1 MINNMNGMYQN
12 QAYYMN
18 QGYGSPVRMP
28 KRKNVLT
35 DAQIASLNKSAN
47 LLEFTDEEIL
57 QNSCDHISNQTG
69 GFALNEYTP
78 LGGNGAKCE
87 KCGEKFRLVDDSVA
101 VAADNNQYTVDLLN
115 TIQTYGVEID
125 EALKLEIGK
134 IKAFVKKI
142 PKMYE
147 AVMLTWNQKY
157 AQYVTNNQ
165 AMGGGD
171 NVKFYDYVMSGA
183 IPMSNPSLMNQ
194 NLQNAGF
201 YMNQQ
206 PMGYQQPPM
215 YQQPM
220 MGGYNQQPMYQDPM
234 AAEYGY
240 QQQMPQVPYPNAM
253 QQPAPQMN
261 MNMNYPAGGQVTNN
275 NSFFSSNTGQQ
286 QMQQQPAYSQP
297 PVGAVQQQAQAQQV
311 GTQQVQQQYTP
322 PTVKKDSDV
331 VDPKPVATKPMKA

>member
-12 QAYYMN
+12 NAYYMN

-69 GFALNEYTP
+69 GFALNEYAP
-78 LGGNGAKCE
+78 LGTNGAKCE

-201 YMNQQ
+201 FMNQQ

-215 YQQPM
+215 YQDPM
-220 MGGYNQQPMYQDPM
+220 MGGGYN
-234 AAEYGY
+234 
-240 QQQMPQVPYPNAM
+240 QMPQVPYPSAM

-261 MNMNYPAGGQVTNN
+261 MSMNYPAGGQVTNN
-275 NSFFSSNTGQQ
+275 NSFFSSNTTGQQ
-286 QMQQQPAYSQP
+286 QMQQPAYSQP
-297 PVGAVQQQAQAQQV
+297 PAGVVQQQAQAQQV

-331 VDPKPVATKPMKA
+331 DPKPVATKPMKA

>member
-1 MINNMNGMYQN
+1 MINNINGMYQPN
-12 QAYYMN
+12 NNYYMN

-35 DAQIASLNKSAN
+35 DAQLASLNKSGN

-57 QNSCDHISNQTG
+57 QNTCDHINNQTG
-69 GFALNEYTP
+69 GFALDEYGQ
-78 LGGNGAKCE
+78 LGPNGAKCPR
-87 KCGEKFRLVDDSVA
+87 CGEKFRLIEDSVT

-125 EALKLEIGK
+125 QSLKLELGK

-157 AQYVTNNQ
+157 AQYITNNQ
-165 AMGGGD
+165 AMGSGD

-183 IPMSNPSLMNQ
+183 IPMANPALMNQ

-201 YMNQQ
+201 MMGGYQQQPMYQEQQMIGGYNQ

-215 YQQPM
+215 YQDP
-220 MGGYNQQPMYQDPM
+220 GYGYNQQM
-234 AAEYGY
+234 
-240 QQQMPQVPYPNAM
+240 QQQVPYPNMM
-253 QQPAPQMN
+253 QQQQQGMN
-261 MNMNYPAGGQVTNN
+261 MNMNYPNMNGAVTNN
-275 NSFFSSNTGQQ
+275 DSFFSSNTGGQQ
-286 QMQQQPAYSQP
+286 VMQQPAYSQP
-297 PVGAVQQQAQAQQV
+297 PAGMQQAQAQPV
-311 GTQQVQQQYTP
+311 AQQAQQQYTP
-322 PTVKKDSDV
+322 PTVKKDGDV
-331 VDPKPVATKPMKA
+331 EPKPVATKPMKA

>member
-215 YQQPM
+215 YQEPM
-220 MGGYNQQPMYQDPM
+220 MGGYNQQPPMYQEPM
-234 AAEYGY
+234 MGGY
-240 QQQMPQVPYPNAM
+240 NQMPQVPYPSAM
-253 QQPAPQMN
+253 QQQAPQMN

-297 PVGAVQQQAQAQQV
+297 PVGVVQQQAQAQQV

>member
-12 QAYYMN
+12 NAYYMN

-69 GFALNEYTP
+69 GFALNEYAP
-78 LGGNGAKCE
+78 LGTNGAKCE

-201 YMNQQ
+201 FMNQQ

-215 YQQPM
+215 YQDPM
-220 MGGYNQQPMYQDPM
+220 MGGGYN
-234 AAEYGY
+234 
-240 QQQMPQVPYPNAM
+240 QMPQVPYPSAM

-261 MNMNYPAGGQVTNN
+261 MSMNYPAGGQVTNN

-286 QMQQQPAYSQP
+286 QMQQPAYSQP
-297 PVGAVQQQAQAQQV
+297 PAGVVQQQAQAQQV

-331 VDPKPVATKPMKA
+331 DPKPVATKPMKA

>member
-12 QAYYMN
+12 NAYYMN

-69 GFALNEYTP
+69 GFALNEYAP
-78 LGGNGAKCE
+78 LGTNGAKCE

-201 YMNQQ
+201 FMNQQ

-215 YQQPM
+215 YQDPM
-220 MGGYNQQPMYQDPM
+220 MGGYQM
-234 AAEYGY
+234 A
-240 QQQMPQVPYPNAM
+240 PQVPYPSAM
-253 QQPAPQMN
+253 QQPATQMN
-261 MNMNYPAGGQVTNN
+261 MNMTYPAGGQVTNN
-275 NSFFSSNTGQQ
+275 NSFFSSNTTGQQ
-286 QMQQQPAYSQP
+286 QMQQPAYSQP
-297 PVGAVQQQAQAQQV
+297 PAGVVQQQAQAQQV

-331 VDPKPVATKPMKA
+331 DPKPVATKPMKA

>member
-12 QAYYMN
+12 NAYYMN

-69 GFALNEYTP
+69 GFALNEYAP
-78 LGGNGAKCE
+78 LGTNGAKCE

-201 YMNQQ
+201 FMNQQ

-215 YQQPM
+215 YQDPM
-220 MGGYNQQPMYQDPM
+220 MGGGYN
-234 AAEYGY
+234 
-240 QQQMPQVPYPNAM
+240 QMPQVPYPSAM

-261 MNMNYPAGGQVTNN
+261 MSMNYPAGGQVTNN

-286 QMQQQPAYSQP
+286 QMQQPAYSQP

-322 PTVKKDSDV
+322 PTIKKDSD